1 MQSYIFEVRY
11 TLEMSIFEEFYA
23 LLANLTHVR
32 NSILFLI
39 LYFKH
44 LLKFALPSASLINNF
59 QTYFNLT
66 MSKMLLKTS
75 DCFSM
80 VSFELTATNFI
91 AYWDNVRLAL
101 FRKRK
106 NQENS
111 KVNS

>member
-66 MSKMLLKTS
+66 MSKDAFKDLWLLLYGVIRAY
-75 DCFSM
+75 CH
-80 VSFELTATNFI
+80 EL
-91 AYWDNVRLAL
+91 YCLL
-101 FRKRK
+101 G
-106 NQENS
+106 
-111 KVNS
+111 